1 MKVPLLRTKSNPEP
15 ESVAPSAGT
24 APDPR
29 AADQRTADQ
38 RAAKGRPTPKRR
50 DSEVRQGPV
59 APAPKTRREAL
70 ARQRTLAK
78 TAQSS
83 PRGGGATALTAA
95 ERRQRLQAGDPAYL
109 PRRDAGPLRA
119 LARDY
124 VDSHRM
130 FSNLLLLLFPIS
142 LLTVLARPLGS
153 HAIGA
158 LNFVVVA
165 LLLVVFAEWVF
176 TGRRVLAI
184 AKERGIDPGRDGALQ
199 IGAYAGM
206 RAYLPRRW
214 RLPRAR
220 VGRGAKI

>member
-1 MKVPLLRTKSNPEP
+1 
-15 ESVAPSAGT
+15 
-24 APDPR
+24 
-29 AADQRTADQ
+29 
-38 RAAKGRPTPKRR
+38 
-50 DSEVRQGPV
+50 
-59 APAPKTRREAL
+59 
-70 ARQRTLAK
+70 
-78 TAQSS
+78 
-83 PRGGGATALTAA
+83 
-95 ERRQRLQAGDPAYL
+95 
-109 PRRDAGPLRA
+109 
-119 LARDY
+119 
-124 VDSHRM
+124 M

-184 AKERGIDPGRDGALQ
+184 ARARGIDPGRDGALQ

-220 VGRGAKI
+220 VTRGAKI